1 MNKEITD
8 IWQFYQDSWL
18 KLVDAI
24 ASLIDQDSDFVF
36 DALDG
41 KPDDGEANGVRT
53 SRSDINYRDEP
64 AAFFFVLFGIVIE
77 SLTTR
82 TEGPDSEKQTLEIL
96 SALKRILRP
105 SVSGNAVFQDTIF
118 SEAVELFDRLAL
130 TEGLDVQLMI
140 VDIAR
145 NLCVTHP
152 SARAEGDSDEH
163 ISEDIEQLFEL
174 TRIMVLVLA
183 GVLPNL
189 AEQNPSARPQLP
201 DEAFHVIQRTLEAL
215 VDAADIFPSVIKTD
229 LHASILHIFA
239 TILGTGICQANVV
252 PQALPVFKR
261 FLQKAVPS
269 SPHGSSRKA
278 NSGSS
283 SLIHSCLNRFL
294 TILSHAQRRDSDSS
308 LACAKNTLF
317 ATTIL
322 LTTASS
328 SLSPD
333 DPLIPTALD
342 AMLDCLHDL
351 GLAKV
356 VAGCLRSL
364 LTFSPKT
371 ASDEAIT
378 RYLLPRLI
386 QFVVD
391 ASAED
396 PEDARSLVAQAL
408 VAFVSSTTP
417 SSSDAIPADYEATL
431 AATSLIIPAIL
442 THAASPSPSPSS
454 PSSKSTN
461 GPNKDK
467 YSETAK
473 RLLELANGNLMPAF
487 KACVAK
493 MSTEQR
499 SFMET
504 VIREGGG
511 VGVGKTRGRGRSGGD
526 YEEGEGEAPRIE
538 LKMNF
543 G

>member
-1 MNKEITD
+1 MNTADTK
-8 IWQFYQDSWL
+8 QFYQDSWL

-41 KPDDGEANGVRT
+41 KPDEGEANGKRAN
-53 SRSDINYRDEP
+53 RSDINYRDEP

-105 SVSGNAVFQDTIF
+105 SVSGNAVFQDTVF
-118 SEAVELFDRLAL
+118 SETVELFDRLAL

-140 VDIAR
+140 VDISR

-152 SARAEGDSDEH
+152 SARSDGDSDEH
-163 ISEDIEQLFEL
+163 LSEDIEQLFEL

-189 AEQNPSARPQLP
+189 SEQNPSARPQLP
-201 DEAFHVIQRTLEAL
+201 DEAFHVIQCTLEAL
-215 VDAADIFPSVIKTD
+215 VDVAEIFPSVIKTD

-239 TILGTGICQANVV
+239 TILSTGICQANVV

-261 FLQKAVPS
+261 FLQKAVP
-269 SPHGSSRKA
+269 PPLLQSSRLS
-278 NSGSS
+278 NTSSSS
-283 SLIHSCLNRFL
+283 SLIRSCLNRFL
-294 TILSHAQRRDSDSS
+294 SILSHAQRRDSDSS

-322 LTTASS
+322 LTTAAS

-333 DPLIPTALD
+333 DTLLPTALD

-364 LTFSPKT
+364 LTLTPKT
-371 ASDEAIT
+371 PSDEAIA

-386 QFVVD
+386 HFVVD
-391 ASAED
+391 TTAED
-396 PEDARSLVAQAL
+396 PEDARSLIVQSL
-408 VAFVSSTTP
+408 TAFVSTT
-417 SSSDAIPADYEATL
+417 SSINPAQSDHRQQATIAAMSLVIPTL
-431 AATSLIIPAIL
+431 L
-442 THAASPSPSPSS
+442 THAASPSPSTSTSS
-454 PSSKSTN
+454 PSSA
-461 GPNKDK
+461 K
-467 YSETAK
+467 YPETAR
-473 RLLELANGNLMPAF
+473 RLLELAHGPLMPAF

-493 MSTEQR
+493 MSQEQR
-499 SFMET
+499 AFMET
-504 VIREGGG
+504 VIRAGGA
-511 VGVGKTRGRGRSGGD
+511 GKGTTRGRGTSGGAGFGAD
-526 YEEGEGEAPRIE
+526 GEGEAPRIE